1 LHISNASVIIA
12 QRANDKAALAL
23 SSFIH
28 ALFELDSY
36 AVARL
41 VPKENKPPLM
51 VLLAPSIE
59 PDYECL
65 LEVQLP
71 FAEDVR
77 AYRFPPLD
85 KVFTVSGKVMTEHRN
100 LPNDNLVDAMSKYVD
115 SMGLVEQD
123 ENGYV
128 FGYMEIPRLTKPGSQ

>member
-1 LHISNASVIIA
+1 MSNASVIIA

-41 VPKENKPPLM
+41 VSKENKPPLM

-100 LPNDNLVDAMSKYVD
+100 LPNDNLVDAMSQYVD
-115 SMGLVEQD
+115 SMELVEHD

-128 FGYMEIPRLTKPGSQ
+128 FGYVEISCLTKPGSQ

>member
-1 LHISNASVIIA
+1 MSNASVIIA

-85 KVFTVSGKVMTEHRN
+85 KVFTVSGKVMTEHRS

-115 SMGLVEQD
+115 SMELVEQD

>member
-1 LHISNASVIIA
+1 MHMSTTNVIIA

-28 ALFELDSY
+28 ALFELDCF

-41 VPKENKPPLM
+41 VAKENKPPIM

-65 LEVQLP
+65 MEVSIP

-77 AYRFPPLD
+77 TYRFPPLD
-85 KVFTVSGKVMTEHRN
+85 RVITVSGKIVTQHRN
-100 LPNDNLVDAMSKYVD
+100 LPSDDLQQAMDSYVNSMEMVDTD
-115 SMGLVEQD
+115 DDG
-123 ENGYV
+123 
-128 FGYMEIPRLTKPGSQ
+128 

>member
-1 LHISNASVIIA
+1 MHMSTTNIIIG
-12 QRANDKAALAL
+12 QRGNDKASLAL

-28 ALFELDSY
+28 ALFELECY

-41 VPKENKPPLM
+41 VVKENKPPVM

-77 AYRFPPLD
+77 TYRFPPLD
-85 KVFTVSGKVMTEHRN
+85 KVITVSGKVVTEHRN
-100 LPNDNLVDAMSKYVD
+100 LPNKDLLDAMSEYVD
-115 SMGLVEQD
+115 SMELVDTD
-123 ENGYV
+123 ETG
-128 FGYMEIPRLTKPGSQ
+128 

>member
-1 LHISNASVIIA
+1 MSTTNIIIA
-12 QRANDKAALAL
+12 QRPNDKASLAL

-28 ALFELDSY
+28 ALFELESY

-41 VPKENKPPLM
+41 VVKENKPPLL

-59 PDYECL
+59 PEYECL

-77 AYRFPPLD
+77 TYRFPPLD
-85 KVFTVSGKVMTEHRN
+85 KVITVSRKVVTEHRN
-100 LPNDNLVDAMSKYVD
+100 LPSDNLQAAMDNYVD
-115 SMGLVEQD
+115 SMELMEKD
-123 ENGYV
+123 EDG
-128 FGYMEIPRLTKPGSQ
+128 